1 MTVSRRLTAA
11 FTAAAFAA
19 VISGCATSSNPQPSV
34 YSYPAKGQTP
44 EQQARDSSECQ
55 MWAKQQSGW
64 DPTTDTAKGVG
75 IGAAVGALGGAA
87 LGAAVGAAAGSPGTG
102 AAIGAAAGGVGG
114 ATYGGTRQYG
124 KGKEGYDSA
133 YAACMNGRGYTTK

>member
-1 MTVSRRLTAA
+1 MTMSRRLTAA
-11 FTAAAFAA
+11 FAAVTFAAA
-19 VISGCATSSNPQPSV
+19 ISGCATSSNPQPSV
-34 YSYPAKGQTP
+34 YAYPAKGQTP

-114 ATYGGTRQYG
+114 ATYGGTSQYG
-124 KGKEGYDSA
+124 KGKAGYDSA